1 MKRIFAFIFTV
12 CLFFGLGF
20 LFLIDAREKN
30 TWPFDTKMGPLIPGE
45 FKQLVYELLTPESR
59 SLKSYHYK
67 LKLSLNQIPNF
78 DYIGR
83 GGGIE
88 KLDDELVYIDSS
100 GHILIFDPVQNVF
113 DKMPS
118 RLMGY
123 INIRDFTFDHKN
135 NKILVVGITKTSDQC
150 ASIELNK
157 YSYDYVNKQFSISNK
172 NTIWRSE
179 QNCKF
184 DIKLSGSR
192 VVVLP
197 DRYLVSTGIF
207 QGPTNSG
214 IIKENWPQKPES
226 SFGKIISI
234 SHEGAIEVY
243 ASGLRNPQGMFVT
256 QGSQKVF
263 GTDHGPSGGDE
274 LNLISEG
281 KNYGWPCISSGRL
294 YSAKLND
301 ESFYPETNSIDGCSD
316 KIEYTEPMF
325 SISQSN
331 IGISQGLSYSG
342 SHFSAFNDNLI
353 VSSLKGQTLF
363 RLILDDKKEKVVSY
377 EEIPVS
383 ARVRDI
389 ATTADGKIAFIT
401 DKGYL
406 AVLEKFIE

>member
-1 MKRIFAFIFTV
+1 MKRLLAFFFAT

-20 LFLIDAREKN
+20 LFLIDARERN

-45 FKQLVYELLTPESR
+45 FKQLVYKLLTPESR
-59 SLKSYHYK
+59 SLKSYHYN
-67 LKLSLNQIPNF
+67 LKLSFNQIPDF

-88 KLDDELVYIDSS
+88 KLNGELVYIDST
-100 GHILIFDPVQNVF
+100 GHISIFDPVQNTF
-113 DKMPS
+113 EKMPS
-118 RLMGY
+118 RLKGY

-135 NKILVVGITKTSDQC
+135 NEILIVGITKLSDKC
-150 ASIELNK
+150 ASIELDK
-157 YSYDYVNKQFSISNK
+157 YSYTYVNKQFSISNK
-172 NTIWRSE
+172 DNVWKSE

-192 VVVLP
+192 VAVLP

-207 QGPTNSG
+207 QGPTNSE
-214 IIKENWPQKPES
+214 IIKENWPQKPHS
-226 SFGKIISI
+226 SFGKIMSI
-234 SHEGAIEVY
+234 TRNGDIQVY

-256 QGSQKVF
+256 QSPQKVF

-274 LNLISEG
+274 LNLITEG
-281 KNYGWPCISSGRL
+281 RNYGWPCISSGRL

-301 ESFYPETNSIDGCSD
+301 ESFYPDIDSIDGCSSELD
-316 KIEYTEPMF
+316 YTKPTF

-331 IGISQGLSYSG
+331 IGISQGLAYAG
-342 SHFSAFNDNLI
+342 SHFSAFADNLI

-363 RLILDDKKEKVVSY
+363 RFILDDKKEKVISY
-377 EEIPVS
+377 EEIPVGG
-383 ARVRDI
+383 RVRDI
-389 ATTADGKIAFIT
+389 TTTADGKIAFIT

-406 AVLEKFIE
+406 VVIEKNIE

>member
-197 DRYLVSTGIF
+197 DR
-207 QGPTNSG
+207 
-214 IIKENWPQKPES
+214 
-226 SFGKIISI
+226 
-234 SHEGAIEVY
+234 
-243 ASGLRNPQGMFVT
+243 
-256 QGSQKVF
+256 
-263 GTDHGPSGGDE
+263 
-274 LNLISEG
+274 
-281 KNYGWPCISSGRL
+281 
-294 YSAKLND
+294 
-301 ESFYPETNSIDGCSD
+301 
-316 KIEYTEPMF
+316 
-325 SISQSN
+325 
-331 IGISQGLSYSG
+331 
-342 SHFSAFNDNLI
+342 
-353 VSSLKGQTLF
+353 
-363 RLILDDKKEKVVSY
+363 
-377 EEIPVS
+377 
-383 ARVRDI
+383 
-389 ATTADGKIAFIT
+389 
-401 DKGYL
+401 
-406 AVLEKFIE
+406 